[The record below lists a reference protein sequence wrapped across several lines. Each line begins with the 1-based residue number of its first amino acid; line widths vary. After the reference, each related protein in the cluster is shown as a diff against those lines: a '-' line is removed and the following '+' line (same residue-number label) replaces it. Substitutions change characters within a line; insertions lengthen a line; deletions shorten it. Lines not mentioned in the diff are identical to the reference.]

1 LLAVNELLRGGNE
14 MTISTID
21 DSQRTAAKVA
31 GLSCLLTMAIVVFA
45 NYGLLN
51 PLIVPGDAAQTARNI
66 VAHERQFRIAVTCFL
81 IYSAGVVALLTA
93 LYVILRPVNRGLA
106 LVGALFRLVFAL
118 LWLLTALNMLGA
130 HRLLGSA
137 SYLQVFEADRLQA
150 LARLDL
156 AANFDAYYVGLP
168 FFGLAATVCS
178 YLWFK
183 SNYIPRALAA
193 FGVISS
199 AWCVI
204 CAFVFLIFPNF
215 NKTVNDYWFD
225 SPMAIFEL
233 VLSFWL
239 LFKGLRA
246 SGIAEPVLA
255 KS

>member
-1 LLAVNELLRGGNE
+1 

-130 HRLLGSA
+130 LRLLGSA

-225 SPMAIFEL
+225 SPMAIFEM

-239 LFKGLRA
+239 LFKGIRA
-246 SGIAEPVLA
+246 PSA
-255 KS
+255 

>member
-1 LLAVNELLRGGNE
+1 

-51 PLIVPGDAAQTARNI
+51 PLIVPGNAAETARNI
-66 VAHERQFRIAVTCFL
+66 VAHERQFRLAVTCFL
-81 IYSAGVVALLTA
+81 IYSAGVVVLLTA

-130 HRLLGSA
+130 LRHLGSV

-150 LARLDL
+150 LARLHL
-156 AANFDAYYVGLP
+156 AANFDDYYVGLP
-168 FFGLAATVCS
+168 FFGLAATACS

-183 SNYIPRALAA
+183 SGYIPKALAA
-193 FGVISS
+193 FGLISS
-199 AWCVI
+199 VWCVI
-204 CAFVFLIFPNF
+204 CAFIFLIFPHF
-215 NKTVNDYWFD
+215 NKIVNDYWFD
-225 SPMAIFEL
+225 SPMAIFEM

-239 LFKGLRA
+239 LFKGIRA
-246 SGIAEPVLA
+246 ASA
-255 KS
+255 

>member
-1 LLAVNELLRGGNE
+1 

-130 HRLLGSA
+130 LRLLGSA
-137 SYLQVFEADRLQA
+137 SYCKCSRQIDCRLW
-150 LARLDL
+150 R
-156 AANFDAYYVGLP
+156 G
-168 FFGLAATVCS
+168 
-178 YLWFK
+178 
-183 SNYIPRALAA
+183 
-193 FGVISS
+193 
-199 AWCVI
+199 
-204 CAFVFLIFPNF
+204 
-215 NKTVNDYWFD
+215 
-225 SPMAIFEL
+225 
-233 VLSFWL
+233 
-239 LFKGLRA
+239 
-246 SGIAEPVLA
+246 
-255 KS
+255 